1 MRNKI
6 LAIFILFIFTAV
18 LTACDGASTEE
29 LLDTQANM
37 VIKDGNMEC
46 ILEDSYLTVTID
58 YTLENIGDEEVCE
71 TILKNPEFKE
81 TIVEY
86 INIAF
91 DEEVI
96 EITGQKG
103 AAISEKVSFPKAV
116 SPGETVDIKI
126 NYGVSG
132 FKIPDGEKT
141 TWRWVV
147 PYLDATALT
156 EGISGIPI
164 SIVIDEDIELIS
176 SVPLGFNKEGKVL
189 NNNLKGLT
197 NMIILEVSD

>member
-1 MRNKI
+1 MKI
-6 LAIFILFIFTAV
+6 KLLAIIFLSTFLII
-18 LTACDGASTEE
+18 LTACDGVSTEE

-37 VIKDGNMEC
+37 IIKDGSMEC
-46 ILEDSYLTVTID
+46 IIEDSYLTVTID

-71 TILKNPEFKE
+71 TVLKNSEFKE

-91 DEEVI
+91 DEEVV
-96 EITGQKG
+96 EITGESG
-103 AAISEKVSFPKAV
+103 EAISEKVTFPKAV
-116 SPGETVDIKI
+116 FPGETIDIKI

-132 FKIPDGEKT
+132 LKMPDGGKM

-156 EGISGIPI
+156 EEISGIPI
-164 SIVIDEDIELIS
+164 SIVIDEDIELVS
-176 SVPLGFNKEGKVL
+176 SVPLGFKKEGNVFNNKL
-189 NNNLKGLT
+189 NGLT